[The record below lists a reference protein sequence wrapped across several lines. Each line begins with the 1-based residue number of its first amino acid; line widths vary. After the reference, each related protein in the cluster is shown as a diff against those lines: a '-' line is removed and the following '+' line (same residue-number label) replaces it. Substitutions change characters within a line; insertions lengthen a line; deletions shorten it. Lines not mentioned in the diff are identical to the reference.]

1 LRLNNNLAGGQQDL
15 QADLLLNTERPLRN
29 FDSTKMRL
37 STDSTFTPVAAYSIQ
52 LDSTG
57 KEVRVKT
64 SWKEGTAYNLVTE
77 KEFAEDSTG
86 RKLFRNDTLSFTTK
100 KLTDYGQIDIRLR
113 NVDLT
118 KNPVL
123 QFVQSDKVIFAADV
137 KSGSFNQAMFLPGE
151 YDLRILYDENN
162 NGVWDTGEFFG
173 VRKQPE
179 LVMPIQ
185 RKITVK
191 PDWKNEFDLGL

>member
-1 LRLNNNLAGGQQDL
+1 
-15 QADLLLNTERPLRN
+15 
-29 FDSTKMRL
+29 MRL

-64 SWKEGTAYNLVTE
+64 NWKEGTAYHLVTQ

-86 RKLFRNDTLSFTTK
+86 RKLLRNDTLSFTTK

-179 LVMPIQ
+179 LVMPVE